1 MTDFKLKPEEIKHL
15 TDIKGGC
22 LASNKITVDGEKVGY
37 AYREKPDKDFPNDS
51 GWRFFAGTE
60 DDAYL
65 KNFNNFNV
73 FELNTICNYDEIIL
87 PILESGIGTSF
98 IRAGDVMIKDE
109 NKR

>member
-1 MTDFKLKPEEIKHL
+1 MAKKLVMHTEKNRIK
-15 TDIKGGC
+15 T
-22 LASNKITVDGEKVGY
+22 S
-37 AYREKPDKDFPNDS
+37 PNDS

-65 KNFNNFNV
+65 KNSNNFNV

-87 PILESGIGTSF
+87 PILESKIGTSF